1 MGFLQK
7 KEKQQVALQTD
18 TDTDY
23 VIEREGFLKYR
34 FKKAVKKTKREE
46 FVRMTLNYQIVSVL
60 SWFNIAVLLPIALF
74 SWIMTLFGQ
83 FELAVLNFLPWWLFI
98 PLWALPY
105 FTWHYS
111 TITIPQKKGPVILK
125 DWSKTKKGRWKAA
138 IFNLAPLHVLS
149 WCAFAKYIVDY
160 FLGYLTSVKLVEP
173 YKGIVM
179 TDNLNSF
186 ILILFVVPI
195 IFSALAIFLQSR
207 DYMINKDLLKTHFM
221 TWEAPYIR
229 KYAHEYKLDSCDVI
243 VGFDIETK
251 KPIIIKENE
260 RFLHE
265 AIIGA
270 TGSGKTST
278 TLLLRIAQD
287 ILKIAT
293 GQRDMG
299 LIFLEPKGDG
309 VNDVLTICK
318 KLGVP
323 DEKIKVIDPT
333 KSWSMKYNPFG
344 GTRESAASGFQG
356 TLNALTGDQD
366 EFFKGQQNEA
376 ASTYTLLAKIRFG
389 PATNILHIQ
398 QMFTDPR
405 YLADI
410 VEFVRKTIDSK
421 REDPSL
427 TSTMRAELNSFEQV
441 VAYFENEVLD
451 YKTFRDKEEI
461 KQVLYPPGHKY
472 GGRPLVENKKDKFV
486 TGAKKYLNE
495 IALNSMLKSLFVCND
510 GEEAF
515 DADKFLK
522 EGGVVLVNTA
532 LGDLDELSLLFGQFF
547 IRQFQSAVFRRA
559 QECKETGIERI
570 PIMFYVDEFPLF
582 ANEAFERFLTL
593 GRSYKVGAV
602 IAMQSIAQLDAV
614 GLSYRKSVMGNASH
628 KTVFGRGPVEDNEYF
643 SKEFGEELKVVE
655 SMNESGSPM
664 TSEKQTWGYRINT
677 QKELKPR
684 FSPTDIRELPFKE
697 MIVQV
702 VNERNSIG
710 IPKHAVGQ
718 FVHESAFINRFMDLA
733 ANEIK
738 STEEKEFNVTD
749 HVAQERIDT
758 LIGNVKTGYESL
770 DHLSENEILNLTD
783 FHSVIPDEFMANVS
797 AIGESVQKEFEQQVV
812 KNDDGFMAPPLQSQA
827 IPVERSENSHNN
839 VIPFPI
845 TDEPIVNNHSNDG
858 HKHEHEEDTS
868 ISIYGDEPKSQSILQ
883 EDGGIPF
890 NFEIGNETSNLTAD
904 FINHEPASENTSSLE
919 ANNDDTSSWL
929 KQMGLDGTNSS
940 DNTIPYEDTLE
951 SLEYIPEFTAED
963 VVVPLV
969 YDTDEEP
976 GHIKEETELDNK
988 AVEPQHIQDN
998 FIPPMLDID
1007 KTSET
1012 ITHSAEKAA
1021 KKVKSP
1027 EPKFN
1032 DQMSLFPGESENDKT
1047 SKSKS
1052 TGTRSKQRVT
1062 ADTAPQVNTINKPTP
1077 SIQNGNGNRDV
1088 NSKRP
1093 VVIPGNHSVT
1103 NDVIEEDI

>member
-1 MGFLQK
+1 MGFLKK
-7 KEKQQVALQTD
+7 KEKQQIALQ

-34 FKKAVKKTKREE
+34 FEKAVKKTKREE

-60 SWFNIAVLLPIALF
+60 SWLNIAVLLPIALF
-74 SWIMTLFGQ
+74 TWIMNLFGQ
-83 FELAVLNFLPWWLFI
+83 FELAVLNYLPWWLFI
-98 PLWALPY
+98 PIWAIPY
-105 FTWHYS
+105 ITWHYS

-125 DWSKTKKGRWKAA
+125 DWSKTKKGRWRAA

-160 FLGYLTSVKLVEP
+160 FLDYLTSVRLIEP

-179 TDNLNSF
+179 TDNLNS
-186 ILILFVVPI
+186 LILVLFVIPI
-195 IFSALAIFLQSR
+195 IASALALFLQVR
-207 DYMINKDLLKTHFM
+207 DYMINNDLLKTHFM
-221 TWEAPYIR
+221 SWEAPYIR

-243 VGFDIETK
+243 VGFDIDSK

-293 GQRDMG
+293 GQRNMG

-309 VNDVLTICK
+309 VDDVLTICK

-427 TSTMRAELNSFEQV
+427 TSNMRAELNSFEQV
-441 VAYFENEVLD
+441 VAYFENEVLE
-451 YKTFRDKEEI
+451 YKTFRVQEEI
-461 KQVLYPPGHKY
+461 KQVLYPHGHKY

-515 DADKFLK
+515 DADKFLR

-559 QECKETGIERI
+559 KECKETGIERI

-738 STEEKEFNVTD
+738 STEEKEFNITD
-749 HVAQERIDT
+749 HVSQEKMDT
-758 LIGNVKTGYESL
+758 LTSNVKAGYESL
-770 DHLSENEILNLTD
+770 EHLSENEILNLSD

-797 AIGESVQKEFEQQVV
+797 AIGESVQKELEQHAV

-827 IPVERSENSHNN
+827 IPVQKSENKIDN
-839 VIPFPI
+839 VIHFPI
-845 TDEPIVNNHSNDG
+845 SDEPIVNNHSNDNNNTPVI
-858 HKHEHEEDTS
+858 EEDAG
-868 ISIYGDEPKSQSILQ
+868 ISIYGNESLPQQ
-883 EDGGIPF
+883 DGGIPF
-890 NFEIGNETSNLTAD
+890 NFEIGNGTSNLTAD
-904 FINHEPASENTSSLE
+904 FINKEPASENTPSLE
-919 ANNDDTSSWL
+919 ADNQDTSAWL
-929 KQMGLDGTNSS
+929 QQMGLDSTS
-940 DNTIPYEDTLE
+940 TIGNENITPSEETWE
-951 SLEYIPEFTAED
+951 SLKYTPEFPPED
-963 VVVPLV
+963 VTVPVVF
-969 YDTDEEP
+969 DISEESELK
-976 GHIKEETELDNK
+976 KEGNEYDNK
-988 AVEPQHIQDN
+988 ADEPPPFIQDN
-998 FIPPMLDID
+998 FSPPMLDIEQ
-1007 KTSET
+1007 TSEP
-1012 ITHSAEKAA
+1012 ITHPIEQAA
-1021 KKVKSP
+1021 KKDKSP

-1032 DQMSLFPGESENDKT
+1032 DQMSLFPGEPENDKA
-1047 SKSKS
+1047 SKR
-1052 TGTRSKQRVT
+1052 TGNKQKVTVVT
-1062 ADTAPQVNTINKPTP
+1062 APKVNTITKTAP
-1077 SIQNGNGNRDV
+1077 SPSTQNGNE
-1088 NSKRP
+1088 KRP

>member
-7 KEKQQVALQTD
+7 REKQEVLIQTD
-18 TDTDY
+18 IDDC
-23 VIEREGFLKYR
+23 IEREELLKYR
-34 FKKAVKKTKREE
+34 FKKAIKKTKREE
-46 FVRMTLNYQIVSVL
+46 FVRMTLNYRIVTVL
-60 SWFNIAVLLPIALF
+60 SYFNFAVLLPLAFFTWLMDLLGI
-74 SWIMTLFGQ
+74 
-83 FELAVLNFLPWWLFI
+83 FELALLNKLPWWLFI
-98 PLWALPY
+98 LIWLMPY

-125 DWSKTKKGRWKAA
+125 DWSKTKKGRWKAT
-138 IFNLAPLHVLS
+138 FYNVVTFHVLT
-149 WCAFAKYIVDY
+149 WCAFAKYTVDY
-160 FLGYLTSVKLVEP
+160 FIDYLTSVRIFEP
-173 YKGIVM
+173 YKNIIM
-179 TDNLNSF
+179 TDDLDSLILVLFIIPVIFSF
-186 ILILFVVPI
+186 ISL
-195 IFSALAIFLQSR
+195 FLQSR
-207 DYMINKDLLKTHFM
+207 DYMINKDLLQTHFM

-229 KYAHEYKLDSCDVI
+229 RFAHEYQLDSCDVI
-243 VGFDIETK
+243 VGFDINSK

-309 VNDVLTICK
+309 VDDVLTICK

-323 DEKIKVIDPT
+323 EEKIKVIDPT
-333 KSWSMKYNPFG
+333 KSWSIKYNPFG
-344 GTRESAASGFQG
+344 GARESAASGFQG

-389 PATNILHIQ
+389 AATNILHIQ

-410 VEFVRKTIDSK
+410 VEFVRKTINSK

-427 TSTMRAELNSFEQV
+427 EGNMRAELNSFEQIV
-441 VAYFENEVLD
+441 SYFENEVLD

-461 KQVLYPPGHKY
+461 KQVLYPHGHKY
-472 GGRPLVENKKDKFV
+472 AGRPLVENKKDKFV

-510 GEEAF
+510 GDEAF
-515 DADKFLK
+515 DVDKFLR

-559 QECKETGIERI
+559 KECKETKIERI
-570 PIMFYVDEFPLF
+570 PIMFYIDEFPLY

-602 IAMQSIAQLDAV
+602 IAMQSIAQLDTV

-643 SKEFGEELKVVE
+643 SKEFGEQLNVVE

-664 TSEKQTWGYRINT
+664 TSEKQTWGYRLNT
-677 QKELKPR
+677 QKELQPR

-710 IPKHAVGQ
+710 IPKRAIGQ
-718 FVHESAFINRFMDLA
+718 FVHESAFINRFMDLVA
-733 ANEIK
+733 GDIK
-738 STEEKEFNVTD
+738 STEEKDFNVTD
-749 HVAQERIDT
+749 HVSQDKLDT
-758 LIGNVKTGYESL
+758 LVANVKLGFESME
-770 DHLSENEILNLTD
+770 HITSEDILNLTD

-797 AIGESVQKEFEQQVV
+797 ALGDAVQKEFEQHS
-812 KNDDGFMAPPLQSQA
+812 NDNGHMSPPLQLQA
-827 IPVERSENSHNN
+827 IPIKSGDKKHHN
-839 VIPFPI
+839 VVQF
-845 TDEPIVNNHSNDG
+845 
-858 HKHEHEEDTS
+858 
-868 ISIYGDEPKSQSILQ
+868 
-883 EDGGIPF
+883 
-890 NFEIGNETSNLTAD
+890 
-904 FINHEPASENTSSLE
+904 PASEKLIEHEYSGAISNKVSFYGEEDNFENEARIADTIEVITSNFDDTAAWLSQMDEQGTGNTSNAVVEKQSDDKGDSVISYKTTSGKDKSHMQ
-919 ANNDDTSSWL
+919 NDEVQKS
-929 KQMGLDGTNSS
+929 
-940 DNTIPYEDTLE
+940 
-951 SLEYIPEFTAED
+951 F
-963 VVVPLV
+963 
-969 YDTDEEP
+969 
-976 GHIKEETELDNK
+976 
-988 AVEPQHIQDN
+988 IQTMME
-998 FIPPMLDID
+998 PPMLNID
-1007 KTSET
+1007 YPATNTS
-1012 ITHSAEKAA
+1012 
-1021 KKVKSP
+1021 
-1027 EPKFN
+1027 
-1032 DQMSLFPGESENDKT
+1032 D
-1047 SKSKS
+1047 
-1052 TGTRSKQRVT
+1052 
-1062 ADTAPQVNTINKPTP
+1062 INKPKKISGVSECISTVNKKH
-1077 SIQNGNGNRDV
+1077 IVEQQEHLQHKVNRKKD
-1088 NSKRP
+1088 
-1093 VVIPGNHSVT
+1093 VVIPGNHFVSE
-1103 NDVIEEDI
+1103 DVIEEDI

>member
-1 MGFLQK
+1 VLGFGAFFVFQNIEGGDKMGYMQK
-7 KEKQQVALQTD
+7 KEKQLVALQTD
-18 TDTDY
+18 AEY
-23 VIEREGFLKYR
+23 AIEREGSLKYR
-34 FKKAVKKTKREE
+34 FEKEIKKTKREE
-46 FVRMTLNYQIVSVL
+46 FVRMTLNFQIVSIL

-74 SWIMTLFGQ
+74 TWLMNIFGL
-83 FELAVLNFLPWWLFI
+83 FELALLNHLSWWLFI
-98 PLWALPY
+98 PLWISPY

-111 TITIPQKKGPVILK
+111 TITIPRKKGPVILK

-138 IFNLAPLHVLS
+138 IFNLVPLHVLS
-149 WCAFAKYIVDY
+149 WCAFAKYTCDY
-160 FLGYLTSVKLVEP
+160 FLDYLTSVRIFEP
-173 YKGIVM
+173 YKNIIL
-179 TDNLNSF
+179 TDTLNS
-186 ILILFVVPI
+186 LILVLFVMPV
-195 IFSALAIFLQSR
+195 IFSALTLFLQAR
-207 DYMINKDLLKTHFM
+207 DYMINKDLLKIHFK

-229 KYAHEYKLDSCDVI
+229 KYAHEYKLETCDVI
-243 VGFDIETK
+243 VGFELDSK

-309 VNDVLTICK
+309 VDDVLTICK

-333 KSWSMKYNPFG
+333 KSWSIKYNPFG

-410 VEFVRKTIDSK
+410 VEFVRKTIDSR
-421 REDPSL
+421 REDPSI
-427 TSTMRAELNSFEQV
+427 TSGMRAELNSFEQI

-451 YKTFRDKEEI
+451 YKTFRDKDEI
-461 KQVLYPPGHKY
+461 KQILYPPDHKNA
-472 GGRPLVENKKDKFV
+472 GRPLVENKKDKFV

-495 IALNSMLKSLFVCND
+495 IALNSMLKNLFVCND

-515 DADKFLK
+515 DADKFLR

-559 QECKETGIERI
+559 KECKETGIERI
-570 PIMFYVDEFPLF
+570 PIMFYVDEFPLY

-614 GLSYRKSVMGNASH
+614 GQSYRKSVMGNASH

-643 SKEFGEELKVVE
+643 SKEFGEQINVVE

-664 TSEKQTWGYRINT
+664 TSEKQTWGYRLNT
-677 QKELKPR
+677 QKELQAR

-710 IPKHAVGQ
+710 IPKHAMGQ
-718 FVHESAFINRFMDLA
+718 FVHESAFINRFMNLA
-733 ANEIK
+733 KSEIK
-738 STEEKEFNVTD
+738 STEEKEFNITD
-749 HVAQERIDT
+749 HVSQDKIDT
-758 LIGNVKTGYESL
+758 LVGNVKVGYESM
-770 DHLSENEILNLTD
+770 DNLSSDDILNLTD
-783 FHSVIPDEFMANVS
+783 FHSVIPDTFIDNVS
-797 AIGESVQKEFEQQVV
+797 ALGKSVQKEVEQQAI
-812 KNDDGFMAPPLQSQA
+812 KNDDGFMSPPIQSQA
-827 IPVERSENSHNN
+827 IPVQKSEKNHTN

-845 TDEPIVNNHSNDG
+845 AEESMVCQEND
-858 HKHEHEEDTS
+858 DVD
-868 ISIYGDEPKSQSILQ
+868 ISIYGDTHTSENEAVLPFVFEVQEEPTKLS
-883 EDGGIPF
+883 
-890 NFEIGNETSNLTAD
+890 TD
-904 FINHEPASENTSSLE
+904 FINNESASEQVPLIEVDINDE
-919 ANNDDTSSWL
+919 AIWL
-929 KQMGLDGTNSS
+929 KQMGVDHSEVASGETLEDLKNSVGFPPEDEIVPVVYGES
-940 DNTIPYEDTLE
+940 DNPNNEDIALSVIE
-951 SLEYIPEFTAED
+951 
-963 VVVPLV
+963 V
-969 YDTDEEP
+969 
-976 GHIKEETELDNK
+976 ETQ
-988 AVEPQHIQDN
+988 PN
-998 FIPPMLDID
+998 FEPPMFVPPLLEINQPNENTTLNIEKQD
-1007 KTSET
+1007 KTEN
-1012 ITHSAEKAA
+1012 EQPQ
-1021 KKVKSP
+1021 KS
-1027 EPKFN
+1027 KDFN
-1032 DQMSLFPGESENDKT
+1032 DQMSLFTDELKIKDRKKQENKQKATVSATSAVKDSSIETKQKEST
-1047 SKSKS
+1047 
-1052 TGTRSKQRVT
+1052 TRK
-1062 ADTAPQVNTINKPTP
+1062 
-1077 SIQNGNGNRDV
+1077 
-1088 NSKRP
+1088 
-1093 VVIPGNHSVT
+1093 VVIPGNHKVS
-1103 NDVIEEDI
+1103 NNVIEEDI

>member
-7 KEKQQVALQTD
+7 NEKQPVAIQSD
-18 TDTDY
+18 SDY
-23 VIEREGFLKYR
+23 VIEREGFLNYR
-34 FKKAVKKTKREE
+34 FEKAIKKTKREE
-46 FVRMTLNYQIVSVL
+46 FVRMTLNYQIVSLL
-60 SWFNIAVLLPIALF
+60 SWFNMGVLLPIAMFTWL
-74 SWIMTLFGQ
+74 MNLFGL
-83 FELAVLNFLPWWLFI
+83 FELALLNHLSWWLFI
-98 PLWALPY
+98 PLWFLPY

-111 TITIPQKKGPVILK
+111 TISIPQKSGPVILK
-125 DWSKTKKGRWKAA
+125 DWSKTKKGRWRAT
-138 IFNLAPLHVLS
+138 IFNLAPFHVLS
-149 WCAFAKYIVDY
+149 WCAFAKYTVDY
-160 FLGYLTSVKLVEP
+160 FLDYLTSVRIFEP
-173 YKGIVM
+173 YKDIIM
-179 TDNLNSF
+179 TDDLDSL
-186 ILILFVVPI
+186 ILVLFVVPI
-195 IFSALAIFLQSR
+195 IFSAIAAFLQAR

-229 KYAHEYKLDSCDVI
+229 RFAHEYKLDTCDVI
-243 VGFDIETK
+243 VGFELDTK

-309 VNDVLTICK
+309 VDDVLTICK

-333 KSWSMKYNPFG
+333 KSWSMKYNPFS

-389 PATNILHIQ
+389 TTTNILHIQ

-427 TSTMRAELNSFEQV
+427 TGSMRAELSSFEQIV
-441 VAYFENEVLD
+441 SYFENEILD

-461 KQVLYPPGHKY
+461 KQVLYPPNHKY
-472 GGRPLVENKKDKFV
+472 AGRPVVENKKDKFV

-515 DADKFLK
+515 DADKFLR

-559 QECKETGIERI
+559 KECKETGIQRI

-614 GLSYRKSVMGNASH
+614 GQSYRKSVMGNASH

-643 SKEFGEELKVVE
+643 SKEFGEQINVIE

-664 TSEKQTWGYRINT
+664 TSEKTTWGYRLNT
-677 QKELKPR
+677 QKELQPR
-684 FSPTDIRELPFKE
+684 FSTTDIRELPFKE

-718 FVHESAFINRFMDLA
+718 FVHESAFINRFMDLTES
-733 ANEIK
+733 EIK
-738 STEEKEFNVTD
+738 STVENDFNITD
-749 HVAQERIDT
+749 HISQEKLNT
-758 LIGNVKTGYESL
+758 LTNNVKAGYETL
-770 DHLSENEILNLTD
+770 EPLSSDEILNLTD
-783 FHSVIPDEFMANVS
+783 FHSVIPEKFMANVS
-797 AIGESVQKEFEQQVV
+797 AIGDSVQKEFEQNSM
-812 KNDDGFMAPPLQSQA
+812 NDDGFMSPPLQSQA
-827 IPVERSENSHNN
+827 VPIMKNEAKHDN
-839 VIPFPI
+839 VIPFPVGE
-845 TDEPIVNNHSNDG
+845 EPVVSDR
-858 HKHEHEEDTS
+858 KEDIG
-868 ISIYGDEPKSQSILQ
+868 ISIYGGEEPVSGEEAIL
-883 EDGGIPF
+883 PF
-890 NFEIGNETSNLTAD
+890 GFELPKDASKLPTNLLFNESD
-904 FINHEPASENTSSLE
+904 SASENDSLQ
-919 ANNDDTSSWL
+919 NTDKDDTAAWL
-929 KQMGLDGTNSS
+929 NHMGVS
-940 DNTIPYEDTLE
+940 DDDVPPEDTLE
-951 SLEYIPEFTAED
+951 SLDYMVEFPPED
-963 VVVPLV
+963 VEVPV
-969 YDTDEEP
+969 IYDDGVQQTNDIIETDV
-976 GHIKEETELDNK
+976 TM
-988 AVEPQHIQDN
+988 VEQQTQNN
-998 FIPPMLDID
+998 FIPPMFEPPMLDE
-1007 KTSET
+1007 KNRQSE
-1012 ITHSAEKAA
+1012 
-1021 KKVKSP
+1021 KSNYRIEEQQKQP
-1027 EPKFN
+1027 LEKFN
-1032 DQMSLFPGESENDKT
+1032 NQMSLFTVEPEIK
-1047 SKSKS
+1047 KSKQPRQKAVES
-1052 TGTRSKQRVT
+1052 VKSNEKNNHIESKQNGT
-1062 ADTAPQVNTINKPTP
+1062 NK
-1077 SIQNGNGNRDV
+1077 RE
-1088 NSKRP
+1088 
-1093 VVIPGNHSVT
+1093 VVIPGNHSVS
-1103 NDVIEEDI
+1103 DEVIEEDI

>member
-1 MGFLQK
+1 MLFVFQKIRRGDLMGFLLK
-7 KEKQQVALQTD
+7 KEKQEVLTQTD
-18 TDTDY
+18 TEHGI
-23 VIEREGFLKYR
+23 VREGILKSR
-34 FKKAVKKTKREE
+34 FKKAIKKTKREE
-46 FVRMTLNYQIVSVL
+46 FVRMTLNYRIVTVL
-60 SWFNIAVLLPIALF
+60 SWLNFTVLLPIAFFTWVMSLLG
-74 SWIMTLFGQ
+74 M
-83 FELAVLNFLPWWLFI
+83 FELALLNKLPWWLFI
-98 PLWALPY
+98 LIWVSPY

-138 IFNLAPLHVLS
+138 FFNLVTFHILT
-149 WCAFAKYIVDY
+149 WCAFAKYIADY
-160 FLGYLTSVKLVEP
+160 FLDYLTSVRISEP
-173 YKGIVM
+173 YKNIIM
-179 TDNLNSF
+179 TDDLDSL
-186 ILILFVVPI
+186 ILILFITPV
-195 IFSALAIFLQSR
+195 IFSAISLFLQSR
-207 DYMINKDLLKTHFM
+207 DYMINKDLLQNHFM
-221 TWEAPYIR
+221 TWEAPYIQR
-229 KYAHEYKLDSCDVI
+229 FAHEYKLDSCDVI
-243 VGFDIETK
+243 VGFDVESK

-309 VNDVLTICK
+309 VDDVLTICK

-323 DEKIKVIDPT
+323 EAKIKVIDPT
-333 KSWSMKYNPFG
+333 KSWSIKYNPFG
-344 GTRESAASGFQG
+344 GTRETAASGFQG

-410 VEFVRKTIDSK
+410 VEFVRKTINSK

-427 TSTMRAELNSFEQV
+427 ESSMRAELNSFEQIV
-441 VAYFENEVLD
+441 SYFENEVLD

-461 KQVLYPPGHKY
+461 KQVLYPPDHKY
-472 GGRPLVENKKDKFV
+472 AGRPLVENKKDKFV

-515 DADKFLK
+515 DADKFLR

-559 QECKETGIERI
+559 KECKETGIERI
-570 PIMFYVDEFPLF
+570 PIMFYVDEFPLY

-602 IAMQSIAQLDAV
+602 IAMQSIAQLDSV

-643 SKEFGEELKVVE
+643 SKEFGEQLNVVE

-664 TSEKQTWGYRINT
+664 TSEKQTWGYRLNT
-677 QKELKPR
+677 QKELQPR

-710 IPKHAVGQ
+710 IPKRAVGQ
-718 FVHESAFINRFMDLA
+718 FVHESAFINRFMDLVA
-733 ANEIK
+733 SDIK
-738 STEEKEFNVTD
+738 STEEKDFNVTD
-749 HVAQERIDT
+749 HVSQDK
-758 LIGNVKTGYESL
+758 LDSLVNSVKIGYESL
-770 DHLSENEILNLTD
+770 EHMTSEEEILNLTD
-783 FHSVIPDEFMANVS
+783 FHSAIPDEFMPNVS
-797 AIGESVQKEFEQQVV
+797 AIGDSVQEFEYGL
-812 KNDDGFMAPPLQSQA
+812 NDNGFMSPPLQSQA
-827 IPVERSENSHNN
+827 ILLPSENKHNN
-839 VIPFPI
+839 VIQFPASGGI
-845 TDEPIVNNHSNDG
+845 I
-858 HKHEHEEDTS
+858 KHE
-868 ISIYGDEPKSQSILQ
+868 Y
-883 EDGGIPF
+883 DGTGTNTIPF
-890 NFEIGNETSNLTAD
+890 HRDEDKSEGAGNTEALVEITSNFDDTAAWLSQM
-904 FINHEPASENTSSLE
+904 EEQGAENTSE
-919 ANNDDTSSWL
+919 IAATSKKVDSKV
-929 KQMGLDGTNSS
+929 KQPS
-940 DNTIPYEDTLE
+940 
-951 SLEYIPEFTAED
+951 ED
-963 VVVPLV
+963 VVDFVICDVLTNSIDESQMQNDVVQEPLV
-969 YDTDEEP
+969 QPKME
-976 GHIKEETELDNK
+976 
-988 AVEPQHIQDN
+988 
-998 FIPPMLDID
+998 PPMLKINISATSSGVNND
-1007 KTSET
+1007 KVLNKDAHTNTAVKQNNQLNLFNDGNVESQNIIKTERNSEGSET
-1012 ITHSAEKAA
+1012 NLSEK
-1021 KKVKSP
+1021 KETVVEQKV
-1027 EPKFN
+1027 
-1032 DQMSLFPGESENDKT
+1032 L
-1047 SKSKS
+1047 SK
-1052 TGTRSKQRVT
+1052 
-1062 ADTAPQVNTINKPTP
+1062 VNNKRK
-1077 SIQNGNGNRDV
+1077 IE
-1088 NSKRP
+1088 
-1093 VVIPGNHSVT
+1093 VVIPGKHFVSE
-1103 NDVIEEDI
+1103 DVIEEDI

>member
-7 KEKQQVALQTD
+7 KEKQEVGLQSD
-18 TDTDY
+18 TEY

-34 FKKAVKKTKREE
+34 FEKAIKKTKREE

-60 SWFNIAVLLPIALF
+60 SWFNVAVLLPIAIF
-74 SWIMTLFGQ
+74 SWVMNLLGV
-83 FELAVLNFLPWWLFI
+83 FELALLNKLPWWLFI
-98 PLWALPY
+98 LIWLLPY

-111 TITIPQKKGPVILK
+111 TISIPQKKGPVILK

-138 IFNLAPLHVLS
+138 IFNLAPFHLLS
-149 WCAFAKYIVDY
+149 WCAFAKYNVDY
-160 FLGYLTSVKLVEP
+160 FLDYLTSVRIFEP
-173 YKGIVM
+173 YKDIIM
-179 TDNLNSF
+179 TDDLDS
-186 ILILFVVPI
+186 LILVLFVIPV
-195 IFSALAIFLQSR
+195 IFSALSLFLQAR
-207 DYMINKDLLKTHFM
+207 DYMINKDLLQKHFM
-221 TWEAPYIR
+221 TWEAPYIK
-229 KYAHEYKLDSCDVI
+229 KYAHEYKLETCDVI
-243 VGFDIETK
+243 VGFEFDTK

-299 LIFLEPKGDG
+299 LVFLEPKGDG
-309 VNDVLTICK
+309 VDDVLTICK

-344 GTRESAASGFQG
+344 GSRESAASGFQG

-366 EFFKGQQNEA
+366 VFFKGQQNEA
-376 ASTYTLLAKIRFG
+376 ASTFTLLAKIRFG
-389 PATNILHIQ
+389 PATNITHIQ

-427 TSTMRAELNSFEQV
+427 TSSMRAELSSFEQI

-472 GGRPLVENKKDKFV
+472 AGRPLVENKKDKFV

-515 DADKFLK
+515 DADKFLR
-522 EGGVVLVNTA
+522 EGGVVLINTA

-559 QECKETGIERI
+559 KECKETGIERI
-570 PIMFYVDEFPLF
+570 PIMFYVDEFPLY

-593 GRSYKVGAV
+593 GRSFKVGAV

-614 GLSYRKSVMGNASH
+614 GQSYRKSVMGNASH

-643 SKEFGEELKVVE
+643 SKEFGEHLVVVE

-664 TSEKQTWGYRINT
+664 TSEKQTWGFRLNT
-677 QKELKPR
+677 QKEMQPR
-684 FSPTDIRELPFKE
+684 FTPTDIRELPFKE

-710 IPKHAVGQ
+710 IPKKAVGQ
-718 FVHESAFINRFMDLA
+718 FVHESAFINRFMDLVA
-733 ANEIK
+733 SDIK

-749 HVAQERIDT
+749 HISQDKLDT
-758 LIGNVKTGYESL
+758 LVTNVKAGYESMESL
-770 DHLSENEILNLTD
+770 TTDEILNLTD

-797 AIGESVQKEFEQQVV
+797 AIGDSVQKEFEQYSS
-812 KNDDGFMAPPLQSQA
+812 DDGFMSPPLQSQA
-827 IPVERSENSHNN
+827 IPVQRNEKKHNN
-839 VIPFPI
+839 VIPFPAAEGPNNLEYSV
-845 TDEPIVNNHSNDG
+845 DE
-858 HKHEHEEDTS
+858 EENTS
-868 ISIYGDEPKSQSILQ
+868 ISFYGDEEKI
-883 EDGGIPF
+883 ENEAGIPF
-890 NFEIGNETSNLTAD
+890 NFEIGNETPNLSADMMDETASTD
-904 FINHEPASENTSSLE
+904 DTNEWLSLMDENDAENTSDATWE
-919 ANNDDTSSWL
+919 
-929 KQMGLDGTNSS
+929 KLDSMVEQ
-940 DNTIPYEDTLE
+940 P
-951 SLEYIPEFTAED
+951 PVD
-963 VVVPLV
+963 VVVPV
-969 YDTDEEP
+969 VFDQVDENSANTNVEYVDLPLQNDMQHEP
-976 GHIKEETELDNK
+976 FNPPMME
-988 AVEPQHIQDN
+988 
-998 FIPPMLDID
+998 PPMLDFDSANHNIENTSGID
-1007 KTSET
+1007 N
-1012 ITHSAEKAA
+1012 KAA
-1021 KKVKSP
+1021 TIPVM
-1027 EPKFN
+1027 N
-1032 DQMSLFPGESENDKT
+1032 QMSLFPDEPIEKENK
-1047 SKSKS
+1047 KSKRNQKGRES
-1052 TGTRSKQRVT
+1052 SSSVKKQEVEKQQELVVEQQVQ
-1062 ADTAPQVNTINKPTP
+1062 PQQKAN
-1077 SIQNGNGNRDV
+1077 Q
-1088 NSKRP
+1088 KRE
-1093 VVIPGNHSVT
+1093 VVIPGNHFVSE
-1103 NDVIEEDI
+1103 DVIEEDI

>member
-1 MGFLQK
+1 MMGFLQK

-18 TDTDY
+18 TEYT
-23 VIEREGFLKYR
+23 IEREGFLKYR
-34 FKKAVKKTKREE
+34 FEKAIKKTKREE
-46 FVRMTLNYQIVSVL
+46 FVRMTLNFQIVSVL

-74 SWIMTLFGQ
+74 TWLMNIFGL
-83 FELAVLNFLPWWLFI
+83 FELALLNHLSWWLFI

-111 TITIPQKKGPVILK
+111 TITIPKKKGPVILK

-149 WCAFAKYIVDY
+149 WCAFAKYTCDY
-160 FLGYLTSVKLVEP
+160 FLDYLTSVRIFKP
-173 YKGIVM
+173 YNDIIL
-179 TDNLNSF
+179 TDNLNSL
-186 ILILFVVPI
+186 ILVLFVVPV
-195 IFSALAIFLQSR
+195 IFSALALFLQAR
-207 DYMINKDLLKTHFM
+207 DYMINKDLLKTHFK
-221 TWEAPYIR
+221 TWESPYIR
-229 KYAHEYKLDSCDVI
+229 RYAHEYKLETCDVI
-243 VGFDIETK
+243 VGFELDTK

-309 VNDVLTICK
+309 VDDVLTMCK

-333 KSWSMKYNPFG
+333 KAWSMKYNPFG

-410 VEFVRKTIDSK
+410 VEFVRKTIDSR

-427 TSTMRAELNSFEQV
+427 TSSMRSELNSFEQI

-461 KQVLYPPGHKY
+461 KQVLYPPDHKY

-515 DADKFLK
+515 DADKFLR

-559 QECKETGIERI
+559 KECKETGIERI
-570 PIMFYVDEFPLF
+570 PIMFYVDEFPLY

-614 GLSYRKSVMGNASH
+614 GQSYRKSVMGNASH

-643 SKEFGEELKVVE
+643 SKEFGEQINVVE

-664 TSEKQTWGYRINT
+664 TSEKQTWGYRLNT
-677 QKELKPR
+677 QKELQAR

-710 IPKHAVGQ
+710 VPKHAIGQ
-718 FVHESAFINRFMDLA
+718 FVHESAFINRFMDLVES
-733 ANEIK
+733 EIK
-738 STEEKEFNVTD
+738 STEEKDFNITD
-749 HVAQERIDT
+749 HVSQEKIDT
-758 LIGNVKTGYESL
+758 LVGNVKAGYESM
-770 DHLSENEILNLTD
+770 DALSSDEILNLTD
-783 FHSVIPDEFMANVS
+783 FHSVIPDKFMANVS
-797 AIGESVQKEFEQQVV
+797 ALGESVQKEFEQQTT
-812 KNDDGFMAPPLQSQA
+812 KNDDGFMSPPMQSHA
-827 IPVERSENSHNN
+827 IPVQKSENNPNN
-839 VIPFPI
+839 VIPFP
-845 TDEPIVNNHSNDG
+845 VA
-858 HKHEHEEDTS
+858 EDS
-868 ISIYGDEPKSQSILQ
+868 MVSQENGNIGISIYGDGPTSENEAVL
-883 EDGGIPF
+883 PF
-890 NFEIGNETSNLTAD
+890 NFEVRNESSNLPTD
-904 FINHEPASENTSSLE
+904 FINNEPASEQDNLKE
-919 ANNDDTSSWL
+919 EVDENDDTAAWL
-929 KQMGLDGTNSS
+929 KHMGINDKN
-940 DNTIPYEDTLE
+940 IPPGETWED
-951 SLEYIPEFTAED
+951 LEYIVDLPPDDVKVPVVYTEPDEPTNED
-963 VVVPLV
+963 VGLSVTGVETQTQTKFVP
-969 YDTDEEP
+969 P
-976 GHIKEETELDNK
+976 M
-988 AVEPQHIQDN
+988 
-998 FIPPMLDID
+998 FSPPMLDINQPNES
-1007 KTSET
+1007 TSLK
-1012 ITHSAEKAA
+1012 IEKQESIPPQKA
-1021 KKVKSP
+1021 KN
-1027 EPKFN
+1027 FN
-1032 DQMSLFPGESENDKT
+1032 DQMSLFPNEPEQKKSKKQVNKQKATVGATSQENDSSIETNQKE
-1047 SKSKS
+1047 S
-1052 TGTRSKQRVT
+1052 T
-1062 ADTAPQVNTINKPTP
+1062 
-1077 SIQNGNGNRDV
+1077 
-1088 NSKRP
+1088 KRE
-1093 VVIPGNHSVT
+1093 VVIPGNHQVS
-1103 NDVIEEDI
+1103 NNVIEEDI

>member
-7 KEKQQVALQTD
+7 KEKQEVLIQTD
-18 TDTDY
+18 TEY
-23 VIEREGFLKYR
+23 GIVREGILKTR
-34 FKKAVKKTKREE
+34 FKKAIKKTKREE
-46 FVRMTLNYQIVSVL
+46 FVRMTLNYRIVTVL
-60 SWFNIAVLLPIALF
+60 SWLNFTVLLPIAFF
-74 SWIMTLFGQ
+74 SWVMSLLGM
-83 FELAVLNFLPWWLFI
+83 FELALLNKLPWWLFI
-98 PLWALPY
+98 LIWVSPY

-138 IFNLAPLHVLS
+138 FFNLVTFHILT
-149 WCAFAKYIVDY
+149 WCAFAKYIADY
-160 FLGYLTSVKLVEP
+160 FLDYLTSVRISEP
-173 YKGIVM
+173 YKNIIM
-179 TDNLNSF
+179 TDDLDSL
-186 ILILFVVPI
+186 ILILFITPV
-195 IFSALAIFLQSR
+195 IFSAIALFLQSR
-207 DYMINKDLLKTHFM
+207 DYMINKDLLQNHFM
-221 TWEAPYIR
+221 TWEAPYIKR
-229 KYAHEYKLDSCDVI
+229 FAHEYKLDSCDVI
-243 VGFDIETK
+243 VGFDVESK

-309 VNDVLTICK
+309 VDDVLTICK

-323 DEKIKVIDPT
+323 EEKIKVIDPT
-333 KSWSMKYNPFG
+333 KSWSIKYNPFG
-344 GTRESAASGFQG
+344 GTRETAASGFQG

-410 VEFVRKTIDSK
+410 VEFVRKTINSK

-427 TSTMRAELNSFEQV
+427 ESSMRAELNSFEQIV
-441 VAYFENEVLD
+441 SYFENEVLD

-461 KQVLYPPGHKY
+461 KQVLYPPDHKY
-472 GGRPLVENKKDKFV
+472 AGRPLVENKKDKFV

-515 DADKFLK
+515 DADKFLR

-559 QECKETGIERI
+559 KECKETGIERI
-570 PIMFYVDEFPLF
+570 PIMFYVDEFPLY

-602 IAMQSIAQLDAV
+602 IAMQSIAQLDSV

-643 SKEFGEELKVVE
+643 SKEFGEQLNVVE

-664 TSEKQTWGYRINT
+664 TSEKQTWGYRLNT
-677 QKELKPR
+677 QKELQPR

-710 IPKHAVGQ
+710 IPKRAVGQ
-718 FVHESAFINRFMDLA
+718 FVHESAFINRFMDLVA
-733 ANEIK
+733 SDIK
-738 STEEKEFNVTD
+738 STEEKDFNVTD
-749 HVAQERIDT
+749 HVSQDKLDSLVT
-758 LIGNVKTGYESL
+758 NVKVGYESME
-770 DHLSENEILNLTD
+770 HMTSEEEILNLTD
-783 FHSVIPDEFMANVS
+783 FHSAIPDEFMPNVS
-797 AIGESVQKEFEQQVV
+797 AIGDSVQEFEHSS
-812 KNDDGFMAPPLQSQA
+812 NDSGFMSPPLQSQA
-827 IPVERSENSHNN
+827 ILLHSENKHNN
-839 VIPFPI
+839 VIQFPVSEGI
-845 TDEPIVNNHSNDG
+845 L
-858 HKHEHEEDTS
+858 KHEYDGTGINNTIPSHRDED
-868 ISIYGDEPKSQSILQ
+868 KSENGVRNTEAIV
-883 EDGGIPF
+883 
-890 NFEIGNETSNLTAD
+890 EITSNFDDTAAWLSQM
-904 FINHEPASENTSSLE
+904 EEQVAENTSEVAS
-919 ANNDDTSSWL
+919 TSKKVDSKV
-929 KQMGLDGTNSS
+929 KQPS
-940 DNTIPYEDTLE
+940 
-951 SLEYIPEFTAED
+951 ED
-963 VVVPLV
+963 VVDFMVCDVLTNSIDESQMQIDVVQEPLV
-969 YDTDEEP
+969 QPKME
-976 GHIKEETELDNK
+976 
-988 AVEPQHIQDN
+988 
-998 FIPPMLDID
+998 PPMLKVNISATSSGVDND
-1007 KTSET
+1007 KVLNKDAHTNTAVKQYSQLNLFNDGNVESQNIIKTERNSEGSET
-1012 ITHSAEKAA
+1012 NLSERKETVVEQKVLSKAN
-1021 KKVKSP
+1021 KKRKI
-1027 EPKFN
+1027 E
-1032 DQMSLFPGESENDKT
+1032 
-1047 SKSKS
+1047 
-1052 TGTRSKQRVT
+1052 
-1062 ADTAPQVNTINKPTP
+1062 
-1077 SIQNGNGNRDV
+1077 
-1088 NSKRP
+1088 
-1093 VVIPGNHSVT
+1093 VVIPGKHFVSE
-1103 NDVIEEDI
+1103 DVIEEDI